1 MGHLVYDSSTR
12 VTFED
17 RVLAHLEIV
26 IVSKLRR
33 RECFAMSWRESSE
46 NGSGR
51 STLWLDPSIPLRFR
65 FDGSRPPT
73 VNREW
78 VERLATSAAGSSGLV
93 VTDEDGEPVTGTTQ
107 DRFR

>member
-1 MGHLVYDSSTR
+1 MGYLVYDSSTK
-12 VTFED
+12 VTFDD
-17 RVLAHLEIV
+17 RLLAHLEIV

-65 FDGSRPPT
+65 FEGSRQPT

-78 VERLATSAAGSSGLV
+78 VERLATSAAGASGLL
-93 VTDEDGEPVTGTTQ
+93 VTDEDGEIASGSTQ
-107 DRFR
+107 DRSG